1 MRDIYVFGAGK
12 IGKTAC
18 FYLRD
23 TYKICAV
30 LDNDTNKQGKELDGI
45 PIVSPCVLNDRKLKV
60 IIATNSWR
68 EIKEQLVTEYQL
80 DEIDVFELTITDIYS
95 SINEEDLR
103 GRTIDL
109 GSFLYKNKT
118 LFCKELTFI
127 SGGSGVLD
135 YALLKSLV
143 LKFGFK
149 SYFEIGTYIGES
161 INVLTDDVERLYSL
175 TAPLDAPYSM
185 SSWCKSNN
193 MPDYSDRLA
202 QNRKIRHYYA
212 NSLEFDFTQL
222 PKDIDLFF
230 IDGDHSYN
238 GVYSDTKNIFA
249 IRKNNSIVVWH
260 DFKYARNQINRD
272 VVIAVKDAIGEKE
285 FKNVFVTD
293 NNLCGIYL
301 PDEYKDAFSLV
312 DCNYDSKQE
321 HKLYVYDTQLD
332 VHIK

>member
-1 MRDIYVFGAGK
+1 MRDIYVVGAGK

-95 SINEEDLR
+95 SMNEEDLR

-135 YALLKSLV
+135 
-143 LKFGFK
+143 
-149 SYFEIGTYIGES
+149 
-161 INVLTDDVERLYSL
+161 
-175 TAPLDAPYSM
+175 
-185 SSWCKSNN
+185 
-193 MPDYSDRLA
+193 
-202 QNRKIRHYYA
+202 
-212 NSLEFDFTQL
+212 
-222 PKDIDLFF
+222 
-230 IDGDHSYN
+230 
-238 GVYSDTKNIFA
+238 
-249 IRKNNSIVVWH
+249 
-260 DFKYARNQINRD
+260 
-272 VVIAVKDAIGEKE
+272 
-285 FKNVFVTD
+285 
-293 NNLCGIYL
+293 
-301 PDEYKDAFSLV
+301 
-312 DCNYDSKQE
+312 
-321 HKLYVYDTQLD
+321 
-332 VHIK
+332 